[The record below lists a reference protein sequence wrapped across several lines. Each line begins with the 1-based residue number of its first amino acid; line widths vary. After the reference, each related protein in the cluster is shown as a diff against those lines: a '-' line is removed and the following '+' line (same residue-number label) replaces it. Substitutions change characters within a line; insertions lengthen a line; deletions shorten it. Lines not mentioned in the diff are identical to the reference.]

1 MDDLTPAQL
10 SAPRPWLLIDESMKA
25 HPSVSI
31 GSPGRESPVAFKYAP
46 LPHEVADFA
55 HMVDCVNA
63 MAGIPDPAAYVAAMG
78 ACVEAGAG
86 FVAALT
92 SDGENRHG
100 SITVDHVRLTACIA
114 VMEAALATARA
125 TMEKVNG

>member
-1 MDDLTPAQL
+1 MEHTKEPWAYESGAIRIESDQRWKDPIRLE
-10 SAPRPWLLIDESMKA
+10 SAW
-25 HPSVSI
+25 
-31 GSPGRESPVAFKYAP
+31 REDAWEGD
-46 LPHEVADFA
+46 EVAEA
-55 HMVDCVNA
+55 NARRIVDCVNA
-63 MAGIPDPAAYVAAMG
+63 LAGIENPAAYVAAMG